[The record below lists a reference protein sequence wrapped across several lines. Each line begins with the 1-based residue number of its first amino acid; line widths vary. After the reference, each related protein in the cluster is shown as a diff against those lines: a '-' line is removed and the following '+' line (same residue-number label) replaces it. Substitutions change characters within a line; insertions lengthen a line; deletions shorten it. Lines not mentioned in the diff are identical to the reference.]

1 MNWEPDKRN
10 AINRAEMIFCDG
22 KTANEIT
29 LHLRTL
35 WLKQMH
41 MVSCVIEQHYL
52 QGNAVFL
59 WLSLLAS
66 VTRTYEWWYMR
77 MLKMHN
83 WWSTDC
89 RKVAQF
95 DMLQRLLNS
104 SRDRVALGAQWGT
117 DRDCITPCKTL
128 KHTYYEETG
137 GCEMWKL
144 HQMDATTE
152 NHHTSY
158 SVPAGHPLIPCVCF
172 STLLERRGKEHNKNS
187 CICWVLNTWKKI
199 QYIYI

>member
-22 KTANEIT
+22 KTANEIM
-29 LHLRTL
+29 LHLQTL

-41 MVSCVIEQHYL
+41 MVSCFIEQHYL
-52 QGNAVFL
+52 QGNATFL
-59 WLSLLAS
+59 CLSLLSS
-66 VTRTYEWWYMR
+66 VTKMYDWWCMR
-77 MLKMHN
+77 MLKMHD
-83 WWSTDC
+83 WWI
-89 RKVAQF
+89 VN
-95 DMLQRLLNS
+95 MLQSFLNS
-104 SRDRVALGAQWGT
+104 SSREGVTLGAQWGT

-128 KHTYYEETG
+128 KHTYYEEAG

-158 SVPAGHPLIPCVCF
+158 LVPVGHPLISRVCF
-172 STLLERRGKEHNKNS
+172 SSLFARRER
-187 CICWVLNTWKKI
+187 T
-199 QYIYI
+199 